1 MKSLL
6 RMCRREQAGD
16 DRRLAVRDRVNDA
29 NFDESTAPEDQLD
42 FEVLVQI
49 NAFLLLFA

>member
-1 MKSLL
+1 
-6 RMCRREQAGD
+6 MCRRKQAGD
-16 DRRLAVRDRVNDA
+16 DRRLAVRDKVNDA